1 MANKKAINL
10 QLNIDTQFQNVEA
23 AVNKFKTALAAVKI
37 DPFGNFNNTNSLAK
51 NFQAQAEAI
60 QDTLGKIGSFDFKTG
75 TTKEYAELV
84 ASVNDKFKQLT
95 TSINDYKVSLRNSS
109 QAENA
114 AITQK
119 QEENAAIKS
128 QVETLKEQRT
138 ALQEGRKLYIDQTKN
153 GRQLTEQEAILAQ
166 NWKNST
172 VTITSLNAQIKSL
185 NKQHRENN
193 AKIKEAKE
201 SQRNYNSVLNVAEAT
216 EANLGNAIKSTTAAR
231 KEDYTATKAQ
241 VEAEKAKINIEA
253 IQKDTNSKIEEYSRI
268 SNGASESTQNLTAAI
283 ESQIVKWGSFRLLV
297 RAAGSAITDLISTYQ
312 ELDDNLSAI
321 SAVSGI
327 PTNSLWSDMP
337 SMIDDA
343 NKLALSIGD
352 LTNGMLLFY
361 QQGLSTE
368 ETETRLNAAGKMAAI
383 SQQDLSSAVD
393 QLTSA
398 MNAFGFEGEDASR
411 VVDVYAKLAGK
422 TAVNVEELAQA
433 MSRTASIAKNAGMSF
448 EQTTAFIATME
459 ETTRLSAETIGNSL
473 KSIVARFQK
482 LKVDPSALL
491 EDGVS
496 ANDVEKALNS
506 AGIKLRDLN
515 GEFRDIG
522 DVIMELSSKWD
533 SLDTNTQKYVATM
546 AAGTQQASNF
556 IALVSNYDSNIQNLA
571 YAMDATGAAN
581 QQFQAVSNNL
591 SASLNKLNNNLTALK
606 TSFLENASV
615 ISGIIN
621 LFAGFVGVLAKVPAP
636 IKEAAIVLTGYS
648 VIMTKI
654 NLLRQKRI
662 FDSATEIAA
671 TVSETAAIL
680 AKGKADDKET
690 EALYD
695 NLMATVEL
703 AAAKKKLTRAET
715 DNLKAQAL
723 NTLGYDSQTKT
734 FKAIS
739 GAAEATGGEF
749 LNLTSKSQGLKQA
762 FVSSFTKMKDAATG
776 LVTVIKTLPL
786 GISVMGA
793 ALIAAVGVGFIYNR
807 VLESQTKAINE
818 NIETLKEQQN
828 TLKEET
834 ATLEDSA
841 NSLKDYSSRLKE
853 AKKNGQDL
861 TSIREEIIKNFGD
874 EKEIVIAAKGSY
886 DDLQDAIQKVIDK
899 KEELAKQKAYQ
910 ELVTENKSNQAQADR
925 LKGAYNKSGFGNNW
939 NTTFGVGLSHT
950 AEKRYVDSAGNL
962 VDKNLAMKQRSD
974 FTVKK
979 GNSDWTEQEFEKEMG
994 YTTEMRYTLRSG
1006 DEILLQ
1012 DGTQQEYEDLLKS
1025 SAERFYSSDEVQLVL
1040 DQTGA
1045 SKDGMSQEDYSRLL
1059 SLTTQVSP
1067 EVSLLDANGKLTKEV
1082 QDLADSNEQLIQTLM
1097 SKTGA
1102 SFDEAIAFLEGNYK
1116 SISAEAL
1123 YNLSQANELLVS
1135 EYTDKESNV
1144 LTYAADN
1151 FKKSFDEA
1159 FANLKDE
1166 GIISENDAKALGLNA
1181 TQQISQ
1187 VFASSGKDIA
1197 KEFAKILQDD
1207 FAVEL
1212 GSIKIPTES
1221 ADELSDKLK
1230 NVLGSAFDNIDIS
1243 DFRNTVQTL
1252 IQQFSTGTIDSSQLL
1267 TSLQYLA
1274 SSSDEA
1280 NAALSS
1286 IIPTIQQVTAANSD
1300 SFSTME
1306 KVSGIWTD
1314 FGNNLKLVQNLTN
1327 ETGISLEEL
1336 QTLAE
1341 AMGTTTEEIIASGNL
1356 KQIGSQFFADSET
1369 AKEFAQSLVGATDA
1383 ELDQALAEQEAAK
1396 SKAEASAMQLE
1407 SQAKEIEAIAD
1418 KVEAGEIEQEAAGN
1432 WIDQNHQLVLSSD
1445 EVAEATKQVAE
1456 QFGEVTP
1463 GIQKTTISSE
1473 RLTENNKKLAA
1484 GLRDYAKNLRAQSE
1498 EEKKAAKEA
1507 SGKILYIKN
1516 LKNSLKEASNNWQTY
1531 GRDADKGTSS
1541 SKNATD
1547 AVKQTTEAL
1556 EKEKSALQETQ
1567 KALQDQKTALDNLN
1581 KSLQDNLKLYIEL
1594 VKSKLSDEITNQS
1607 TRVKAYYD
1615 AIKDAVQDE
1624 IDAFNGQLDELSK
1637 RADQLQ
1643 DEASKQQ
1650 DSLNKLYDAAVAY
1663 YEAAANGIDNEI
1675 EKHDQIINFNE
1686 ERINLLE
1693 EQKDGIQAQIDALD
1707 DAADSESK
1715 LLALEKA
1722 RDALENARNQK
1733 TRMVLT
1739 NGGGWRLK
1747 TDRSAVESAQSNL
1760 ASAEKDYQKE
1770 ILERQQKEIES
1781 QTDEISK
1788 QNDNLE
1794 SIKNDLESQKE
1805 TLEDIKE
1812 QWGAAQS
1819 AIEKTTSELEEQ
1831 TELIKKFQ
1839 EGTDLSRQED
1849 LSKFIED
1856 IKKANELN
1864 QNASDASNIS
1874 ADQSNADKD
1883 GSIANAIEKLQQQQ
1897 NLADEY
1903 YKKYFENQLSNNAVS
1918 AEIQAQV
1925 KDLIM
1930 QMVNGQTG
1938 EIENFA
1944 NFQATIDQILERAN
1958 SDAQTSADYINQIN
1972 EAISRYDEWSNQMG
1986 MTTDE
1991 INQRQ
1996 QIINDINNATL
2007 GSLLEG
2013 GSTFGQLQGQYEE
2026 IVRNNDEAVRIQ
2038 GQIDA
2043 VNEQINEVQA
2053 AIDAAKEA
2061 ANENSNKQQQTSNAN
2076 TKSVNGQT
2084 TKTGNQISKQVSE
2097 SGVDLIHL
2105 LTNFRTQVATDDA
2118 AQISNLATMRS
2129 LTESIKNAV
2138 ESIKN
2143 NGISAHVSGR
2153 ARGGLVGFSSGGVD
2167 DFTSLVQVHGTK
2179 SRPELVLNNSQ
2190 SAALFKYI
2198 DSMTRIPTFSSAGS
2212 AKNALTAF
2220 GTSTNQNNV
2229 GTSFTNCDFNIE
2241 SNADNIDSLIQDIK
2255 QSVSIRR

>member
-128 QVETLKEQRT
+128 QVETLKEQKT

-172 VTITSLNAQIKSL
+172 ITITSLNAQIKSL

-216 EANLGNAIKSTTAAR
+216 EASLGNAIKSTTAAR

-368 ETETRLNAAGKMAAI
+368 ETEIRLNAAGKMAAI

-556 IALVSNYDSNIQNLA
+556 IALVGNHESNIQNLA
-571 YAMDATGAAN
+571 YAMDAAGAAD

-591 SASLNKLNNNLTALK
+591 SASLNKLDNNLTALK

-662 FDSATEIAA
+662 FDSATEIAT

-695 NLMATVEL
+695 NLMATIDLE
-703 AAAKKKLTRAET
+703 AAKKKLTKAET

-776 LVTVIKTLPL
+776 LGTAIKALPL

-793 ALIAAVGVGFIYNR
+793 ALIAAVGIGFIYNK

-834 ATLEDSA
+834 TTLEDSA
-841 NSLKDYSSRLKE
+841 NSLKDYSSRLRE

-861 TSIREEIIKNFGD
+861 TDIREEIIKNFGD
-874 EKEIVIAAKGSY
+874 EKEIIIAAKGSY

-925 LKGAYNKSGFGNNW
+925 LKGAYNKSGFGNSW
-939 NTTFGVGLSHT
+939 NQLFKVGLSNT
-950 AEKRYVDSAGNL
+950 PETRYVDSAGNL
-962 VDKNLAMKQRSD
+962 VDKNLAAKQHSEWGRKEENYGKSEED
-974 FTVKK
+974 FK
-979 GNSDWTEQEFEKEMG
+979 KEMG

-1067 EVSLLDANGKLTKEV
+1067 EVSLLDADGKLTKEV
-1082 QDLADSNEQLIQTLM
+1082 QDLSDSNEQLIQTLM

-1116 SISAEAL
+1116 SLSAEAL
-1123 YNLSQANELLVS
+1123 YNLSQANESLAN

-1187 VFASSGKDIA
+1187 VFASSGKDVA
-1197 KEFAKILQDD
+1197 KEFVKILQDD
-1207 FAVEL
+1207 FAV
-1212 GSIKIPTES
+1212 GFDSIKIPTES

-1252 IQQFSTGTIDSSQLL
+1252 IQEFSIGTIDSSQLL

-1300 SFSTME
+1300 SFSSME
-1306 KVSGIWTD
+1306 KVSGVWTD

-1341 AMGTTTEEIIASGNL
+1341 AMGTTTEELIASGNL

-1396 SKAEASAMQLE
+1396 SKAEASAMELE
-1407 SQAKEIEAIAD
+1407 SRAKKIEAIAD
-1418 KVEAGEIEQEAAGN
+1418 EIEAGEVQQEASGN
-1432 WIDQNHQLVLSSD
+1432 LVDQNHQLVLSSD
-1445 EVAEATKQVAE
+1445 EVAEATKQVTG
-1456 QFGEVTP
+1456 QFKIVTP
-1463 GIQKTTISSE
+1463 GIQKTAIVSKS
-1473 RLTENNKKLAA
+1473 LTENNKKLAA

-1507 SGKILYIKN
+1507 TGKILYIKN

-1531 GRDADKGTSS
+1531 GRDADKGASS

-1547 AVKQTTEAL
+1547 AVKQATEAL

-1675 EKHDQIINFNE
+1675 EKYDQIINFNE

-1925 KDLIM
+1925 RDLIM

-2076 TKSVNGQT
+2076 TRSVNNQT
-2084 TKTGNQISKQVSE
+2084 TKTGNQISKQVSDSE
-2097 SGVDLIHL
+2097 DSLFSL
-2105 LTNFRTQVATDDA
+2105 LQNFYFQVNADNRT
-2118 AQISNLATMRS
+2118 QISNLVTMRS
-2129 LTESIKNAV
+2129 LIESIKNTV

-2143 NGISAHVSGR
+2143 NGITAHVSGR
-2153 ARGGLVGFSSGGVD
+2153 SRGGLVGFSSGGVD

-2220 GTSTNQNNV
+2220 GASTNQNNV
-2229 GTSFTNCDFNIE
+2229 GTSFANCDFNIE

>member
-128 QVETLKEQRT
+128 QVETLKEQKT

-297 RAAGSAITDLISTYQ
+297 RAASSSITDLISTYQ

-368 ETETRLNAAGKMAAI
+368 ETEIRLNAAGKMAAI

-606 TSFLENASV
+606 TSFIENASV

-621 LFAGFVGVLAKVPAP
+621 LFASFVGVLAKVPAP

-662 FDSATEIAA
+662 FDAAIEIAA

-690 EALYD
+690 KALYD
-695 NLMATVEL
+695 NLMAAVEL

-739 GAAEATGGEF
+739 GAAEATGEEF

-762 FVSSFTKMKDAATG
+762 FVSSFTKMKDSAAG
-776 LVTVIKTLPL
+776 LWTVIKALPL

-793 ALIAAVGVGFIYNR
+793 ALMAVVVVGFIYNR
-807 VLESQTKAINE
+807 VLKSQTKAINE

-874 EKEIVIAAKGSY
+874 EKEIVIATKGSY

-899 KEELAKQKAYQ
+899 KEQLAKQKAYQ

-925 LKGAYNKSGFGNNW
+925 LKGAYNKSGFGNSW
-939 NTTFGVGLSHT
+939 NQYFKVGLSNT
-950 AEKRYVDSAGNL
+950 TETRMVDSAGNL
-962 VDKNLAMKQRSD
+962 IDKETEINQRGEYFRKNPNATESD
-974 FTVKK
+974 F
-979 GNSDWTEQEFEKEMG
+979 QKEMG
-994 YTTEMRYTLRSG
+994 YTAELRYTLRSG

-1102 SFDEAIAFLEGNYK
+1102 SFNEAIAFLEGNYK
-1116 SISAEAL
+1116 SLSAEAL
-1123 YNLSQANELLVS
+1123 YNLSQANESLVS

-1166 GIISENDAKALGLNA
+1166 GIISESDAKTLGLNA

-1187 VFASSGKDIA
+1187 VFASSGKDVA

-1274 SSSDEA
+1274 SSSNEA
-1280 NAALSS
+1280 NSALSS

-1306 KVSGIWTD
+1306 KVSGVWTD

-1396 SKAEASAMQLE
+1396 SKAEASAMELE
-1407 SQAKEIEAIAD
+1407 SRAKEIEAIAD
-1418 KVEAGEIEQEAAGN
+1418 KVEAGDIEQEAAGN
-1432 WIDQNHQLVLSSD
+1432 WIDQNHQLVLSAD
-1445 EVAEATKQVAE
+1445 EVSEATKQVAE

-1463 GIQKTTISSE
+1463 GIQKTIIFSKK
-1473 RLTENNKKLAA
+1473 LTENNKKIAA

-1507 SGKILYIKN
+1507 TGKILYIKN

-1531 GRDADKGTSS
+1531 GRDADKGASS
-1541 SKNATD
+1541 SKNASD
-1547 AVKQTTEAL
+1547 AVKQATEAL

-1594 VKSKLSDEITNQS
+1594 VKSKLSDEINNQS

-1675 EKHDQIINFNE
+1675 EKYDQIINFNE

-1930 QMVNGQTG
+1930 QMINGQTG

-2026 IVRNNDEAVRIQ
+2026 IIRNNDETVRIQ

-2076 TKSVNGQT
+2076 TRSVNGQT

-2212 AKNALTAF
+2212 AKNALAAF

-2229 GTSFTNCDFNIE
+2229 GTSFANCDFNIE

>member
-128 QVETLKEQRT
+128 QVETLKEQKT

-297 RAAGSAITDLISTYQ
+297 RAASSSITDLISTYQ

-368 ETETRLNAAGKMAAI
+368 ETEIRLNAAGKMAAI

-581 QQFQAVSNNL
+581 QQFQAISNNL

-621 LFAGFVGVLAKVPAP
+621 LFASFVGVLAKVPAP

-671 TVSETAAIL
+671 TESETAAIL

-690 EALYD
+690 KALYD

-762 FVSSFTKMKDAATG
+762 FVSSFTKMKDAAAG
-776 LVTVIKTLPL
+776 LGTVIKALPL

-793 ALIAAVGVGFIYNR
+793 ALMAVVGVGFIYNR

-828 TLKEET
+828 TLKEES
-834 ATLEDSA
+834 ATLENSA
-841 NSLKDYSSRLKE
+841 NSLKDYSSRLRE

-874 EKEIVIAAKGSY
+874 EKEIVIATKGSY

-925 LKGAYNKSGFGNNW
+925 LKGAYNKSGFGNSW
-939 NTTFGVGLSHT
+939 NQYFKVGLSNT
-950 AEKRYVDSAGNL
+950 PETRMVDSAGNL
-962 VDKNLAMKQRSD
+962 IDKETERNQRGEYFRKNPNATESD
-974 FTVKK
+974 F
-979 GNSDWTEQEFEKEMG
+979 QKEMG
-994 YTTEMRYTLRSG
+994 YTAELRYTLRSG

-1102 SFDEAIAFLEGNYK
+1102 SFNEAIAFLEGNYK
-1116 SISAEAL
+1116 SLSAEAL
-1123 YNLSQANELLVS
+1123 YNLSQANESLVS

-1166 GIISENDAKALGLNA
+1166 GIISENDAKTLGLNA

-1187 VFASSGKDIA
+1187 VFASSGKDVA

-1274 SSSDEA
+1274 SSSNEA
-1280 NAALSS
+1280 NSALSS

-1306 KVSGIWTD
+1306 KVSGVWTD

-1396 SKAEASAMQLE
+1396 SKAEASAMELE
-1407 SQAKEIEAIAD
+1407 SRAKEIEAIAD
-1418 KVEAGEIEQEAAGN
+1418 KVEAGDIEQEAAGY
-1432 WIDQNHQLVLSSD
+1432 WIDQNNQLVLSAD
-1445 EVAEATKQVAE
+1445 EVAEATKQIAE
-1456 QFGEVTP
+1456 QLGEVTP
-1463 GIQKTTISSE
+1463 PIRKTAILSKN
-1473 RLTENNKKLAA
+1473 LAENNKKLAA

-1507 SGKILYIKN
+1507 TGKILYIKN

-1531 GRDADKGTSS
+1531 GRDADKGASS
-1541 SKNATD
+1541 SKNASD
-1547 AVKQTTEAL
+1547 AVKQATEAL

-1594 VKSKLSDEITNQS
+1594 VKSKLSDEINNQS

-1663 YEAAANGIDNEI
+1663 YEAAANGINNEI
-1675 EKHDQIINFNE
+1675 EKYDQIINFNE

-1760 ASAEKDYQKE
+1760 AQAEKDYQKE

-1930 QMVNGQTG
+1930 QMINGQTG

-2026 IVRNNDEAVRIQ
+2026 IIRNNDETVRIQ

-2076 TKSVNGQT
+2076 TRSVNGQT

-2212 AKNALTAF
+2212 AKNALAAF
-2220 GTSTNQNNV
+2220 GTSTNQSNV
-2229 GTSFTNCDFNIE
+2229 GTSFANCDFNIE

>member
-128 QVETLKEQRT
+128 QVETLKEQKT

-297 RAAGSAITDLISTYQ
+297 RAASSSITDLISTYQ

-368 ETETRLNAAGKMAAI
+368 ETEIRLNAAGKMAAI

-606 TSFLENASV
+606 TSFIENASV

-621 LFAGFVGVLAKVPAP
+621 LFASFVGVLAKVPAP

-662 FDSATEIAA
+662 FDAAIEIAA

-690 EALYD
+690 KALYD
-695 NLMATVEL
+695 NLMAAVEL

-739 GAAEATGGEF
+739 GAAEATGEEF

-762 FVSSFTKMKDAATG
+762 FVSSFTKMKDSAAG
-776 LVTVIKTLPL
+776 LWTVIKALPL

-793 ALIAAVGVGFIYNR
+793 ALMAVVVVGFIYNR
-807 VLESQTKAINE
+807 VLKSQTKAINE

-853 AKKNGQDL
+853 AKKNRQDL

-874 EKEIVIAAKGSY
+874 EKEIVIATKGSY

-899 KEELAKQKAYQ
+899 KEQLAKQKAYQ

-925 LKGAYNKSGFGNNW
+925 LKGAYNKSGFGNSW
-939 NTTFGVGLSHT
+939 NQYFKVGLSNT
-950 AEKRYVDSAGNL
+950 TETRMVDSAGNL
-962 VDKNLAMKQRSD
+962 IDKETEINQRGEYFRKNPNATESD
-974 FTVKK
+974 F
-979 GNSDWTEQEFEKEMG
+979 QKEMG
-994 YTTEMRYTLRSG
+994 YTAELRYTLRSG

-1102 SFDEAIAFLEGNYK
+1102 SFNEAIAFLEGNYK
-1116 SISAEAL
+1116 SLSAEAL
-1123 YNLSQANELLVS
+1123 YNLSQANESLVS

-1166 GIISENDAKALGLNA
+1166 GIISESDAKTLGLNA

-1187 VFASSGKDIA
+1187 VFASSGKDVA

-1274 SSSDEA
+1274 SSSNEA
-1280 NAALSS
+1280 NSALSS

-1306 KVSGIWTD
+1306 KVSGVWTD

-1396 SKAEASAMQLE
+1396 SKAEASAMELE
-1407 SQAKEIEAIAD
+1407 SRAKEIEAIAD
-1418 KVEAGEIEQEAAGN
+1418 KVEAGDIEQEAAGN
-1432 WIDQNHQLVLSSD
+1432 WIDQNHQLVLSAD
-1445 EVAEATKQVAE
+1445 EVSEATKQVAE

-1463 GIQKTTISSE
+1463 GIQKTIIFSKK
-1473 RLTENNKKLAA
+1473 LTENNKKIAA

-1507 SGKILYIKN
+1507 TGKILYIKN

-1531 GRDADKGTSS
+1531 GRDADKGASS
-1541 SKNATD
+1541 SKNASD
-1547 AVKQTTEAL
+1547 AVKQATEAL

-1594 VKSKLSDEITNQS
+1594 VKSKLSDEINNQS

-1675 EKHDQIINFNE
+1675 EKYDQIINFNE

-1930 QMVNGQTG
+1930 QMINGQTG

-2026 IVRNNDEAVRIQ
+2026 IIRNNDETVRIQ

-2076 TKSVNGQT
+2076 TRSVNGQT

-2212 AKNALTAF
+2212 AKNALAAF

-2229 GTSFTNCDFNIE
+2229 GTSFANCDFNIE

>member
-1 MANKKAINL
+1 
-10 QLNIDTQFQNVEA
+10 
-23 AVNKFKTALAAVKI
+23 
-37 DPFGNFNNTNSLAK
+37 
-51 NFQAQAEAI
+51 
-60 QDTLGKIGSFDFKTG
+60 
-75 TTKEYAELV
+75 
-84 ASVNDKFKQLT
+84 
-95 TSINDYKVSLRNSS
+95 
-109 QAENA
+109 
-114 AITQK
+114 
-119 QEENAAIKS
+119 
-128 QVETLKEQRT
+128 
-138 ALQEGRKLYIDQTKN
+138 
-153 GRQLTEQEAILAQ
+153 
-166 NWKNST
+166 
-172 VTITSLNAQIKSL
+172 
-185 NKQHRENN
+185 
-193 AKIKEAKE
+193 
-201 SQRNYNSVLNVAEAT
+201 
-216 EANLGNAIKSTTAAR
+216 
-231 KEDYTATKAQ
+231 
-241 VEAEKAKINIEA
+241 
-253 IQKDTNSKIEEYSRI
+253 
-268 SNGASESTQNLTAAI
+268 
-283 ESQIVKWGSFRLLV
+283 
-297 RAAGSAITDLISTYQ
+297 
-312 ELDDNLSAI
+312 
-321 SAVSGI
+321 
-327 PTNSLWSDMP
+327 
-337 SMIDDA
+337 
-343 NKLALSIGD
+343 
-352 LTNGMLLFY
+352 
-361 QQGLSTE
+361 
-368 ETETRLNAAGKMAAI
+368 
-383 SQQDLSSAVD
+383 
-393 QLTSA
+393 
-398 MNAFGFEGEDASR
+398 
-411 VVDVYAKLAGK
+411 
-422 TAVNVEELAQA
+422 
-433 MSRTASIAKNAGMSF
+433 
-448 EQTTAFIATME
+448 
-459 ETTRLSAETIGNSL
+459 
-473 KSIVARFQK
+473 
-482 LKVDPSALL
+482 
-491 EDGVS
+491 
-496 ANDVEKALNS
+496 
-506 AGIKLRDLN
+506 
-515 GEFRDIG
+515 
-522 DVIMELSSKWD
+522 
-533 SLDTNTQKYVATM
+533 
-546 AAGTQQASNF
+546 
-556 IALVSNYDSNIQNLA
+556 
-571 YAMDATGAAN
+571 
-581 QQFQAVSNNL
+581 
-591 SASLNKLNNNLTALK
+591 
-606 TSFLENASV
+606 
-615 ISGIIN
+615 
-621 LFAGFVGVLAKVPAP
+621 
-636 IKEAAIVLTGYS
+636 
-648 VIMTKI
+648 
-654 NLLRQKRI
+654 
-662 FDSATEIAA
+662 
-671 TVSETAAIL
+671 
-680 AKGKADDKET
+680 
-690 EALYD
+690 
-695 NLMATVEL
+695 
-703 AAAKKKLTRAET
+703 
-715 DNLKAQAL
+715 
-723 NTLGYDSQTKT
+723 
-734 FKAIS
+734 
-739 GAAEATGGEF
+739 
-749 LNLTSKSQGLKQA
+749 
-762 FVSSFTKMKDAATG
+762 
-776 LVTVIKTLPL
+776 
-786 GISVMGA
+786 
-793 ALIAAVGVGFIYNR
+793 
-807 VLESQTKAINE
+807 
-818 NIETLKEQQN
+818 
-828 TLKEET
+828 
-834 ATLEDSA
+834 
-841 NSLKDYSSRLKE
+841 
-853 AKKNGQDL
+853 
-861 TSIREEIIKNFGD
+861 
-874 EKEIVIAAKGSY
+874 
-886 DDLQDAIQKVIDK
+886 
-899 KEELAKQKAYQ
+899 
-910 ELVTENKSNQAQADR
+910 
-925 LKGAYNKSGFGNNW
+925 
-939 NTTFGVGLSHT
+939 
-950 AEKRYVDSAGNL
+950 
-962 VDKNLAMKQRSD
+962 
-974 FTVKK
+974 
-979 GNSDWTEQEFEKEMG
+979 MG
-994 YTTEMRYTLRSG
+994 YTAELRYTLRSG

-1040 DQTGA
+1040 DQTGV

-1116 SISAEAL
+1116 SLSAEAL
-1123 YNLSQANELLVS
+1123 YNLSQANESLAN
-1135 EYTDKESNV
+1135 EYTDKENNV

-1166 GIISENDAKALGLNA
+1166 GIISESDAKTLGLNA

-1187 VFASSGKDIA
+1187 VFASSGKDVA
-1197 KEFAKILQDD
+1197 KEFVKILQDD

-1243 DFRNTVQTL
+1243 DFKNTVQTL
-1252 IQQFSTGTIDSSQLL
+1252 IQEFSTGTIDSSQLL

-1274 SSSDEA
+1274 SSSNEA

-1300 SFSTME
+1300 SFSSME
-1306 KVSGIWTD
+1306 KVSGVWTD

-1396 SKAEASAMQLE
+1396 SKAEASAMELE
-1407 SQAKEIEAIAD
+1407 SRAKKIEAIAD
-1418 KVEAGEIEQEAAGN
+1418 EVEAGNIEQEAAGY
-1432 WIDQNHQLVLSSD
+1432 WIDQNNQLVLSAD
-1445 EVAEATKQVAE
+1445 EVAEATKQIAE
-1456 QFGEVTP
+1456 QLGEVTP
-1463 GIQKTTISSE
+1463 PIRKTAILSKN
-1473 RLTENNKKLAA
+1473 LAENNKKLAA

-1531 GRDADKGTSS
+1531 GRDADKGASS

-1547 AVKQTTEAL
+1547 AVKQATEAL

-1615 AIKDAVQDE
+1615 AIKDAVQEE

-1675 EKHDQIINFNE
+1675 ERYDQIINFNE

-1733 TRMVLT
+1733 TRMALT

-1794 SIKNDLESQKE
+1794 SIKNDLDSQKE

-1856 IKKANELN
+1856 IKKTNELN

-2026 IVRNNDEAVRIQ
+2026 IIRNNDETVRIQ

-2076 TKSVNGQT
+2076 TRSVNGQT

-2097 SGVDLIHL
+2097 SGIDLIHL

-2229 GTSFTNCDFNIE
+2229 GTSFSNCDFNIE

>member
-128 QVETLKEQRT
+128 QVETLKEQKT

-216 EANLGNAIKSTTAAR
+216 ETSLGNAIKSTTAAR

-368 ETETRLNAAGKMAAI
+368 ETEIRLNAAGKMAAI

-482 LKVDPSALL
+482 LKVDPSELL

-690 EALYD
+690 KALYD

-703 AAAKKKLTRAET
+703 AAAKKKLTKAET

-776 LVTVIKTLPL
+776 LGTAIKALPL

-834 ATLEDSA
+834 TTLEDSA
-841 NSLKDYSSRLKE
+841 NSLKDYSSRLRE

-861 TSIREEIIKNFGD
+861 TDIREEIIKNFGD
-874 EKEIVIAAKGSY
+874 EKEIIIATKGSY

-925 LKGAYNKSGFGNNW
+925 LKGAYNKSGFGNSW
-939 NTTFGVGLSHT
+939 NQYFKVGLSNT
-950 AEKRYVDSAGNL
+950 PETRMVDSAGNL
-962 VDKNLAMKQRSD
+962 IDKETVIKQRTEYGRKNPNATESD
-974 FTVKK
+974 F
-979 GNSDWTEQEFEKEMG
+979 QKEMG
-994 YTTEMRYTLRSG
+994 YTAELRYTLRSG

-1025 SAERFYSSDEVQLVL
+1025 SAERFYSSDEVQLIL

-1067 EVSLLDANGKLTKEV
+1067 EVSLLDSNGKLTKEV

-1102 SFDEAIAFLEGNYK
+1102 SFNEAIAFLEGNYK
-1116 SISAEAL
+1116 SLSAEAL
-1123 YNLSQANELLVS
+1123 YNLSQANESLAS

-1166 GIISENDAKALGLNA
+1166 GIISESDAKTLGLNA

-1187 VFASSGKDIA
+1187 VFASSGKDVA

-1212 GSIKIPTES
+1212 SSIKIPTES

-1300 SFSTME
+1300 SFSSME
-1306 KVSGIWTD
+1306 KVSGVWTD

-1341 AMGTTTEEIIASGNL
+1341 AMGTTTEELIASGNL

-1432 WIDQNHQLVLSSD
+1432 LIEQYQQLVLSSD
-1445 EVAEATKQVAE
+1445 EVSEATKQVAG
-1456 QFGEVTP
+1456 QFKVVTP
-1463 GIQKTTISSE
+1463 GIQKTTILSKN
-1473 RLTENNKKLAA
+1473 LTENNKKLAA
-1484 GLRDYAKNLRAQSE
+1484 ELRNYAKNLRTQSE

-1507 SGKILYIKN
+1507 TGKILYIKN

-1531 GRDADKGTSS
+1531 GRDADKGASS

-1547 AVKQTTEAL
+1547 AVKQATEAL

-1615 AIKDAVQDE
+1615 AIKDAVQEE

-1675 EKHDQIINFNE
+1675 EKYDQIINFNE

-1794 SIKNDLESQKE
+1794 SIKNDLDSQKE

-1856 IKKANELN
+1856 IKKTNELN

-1925 KDLIM
+1925 KDLII

-1958 SDAQTSADYINQIN
+1958 NDAQTSADYINQIN

-2026 IVRNNDEAVRIQ
+2026 IVRNNDEVVRIQ

-2053 AIDAAKEA
+2053 AINAAKEA

-2076 TKSVNGQT
+2076 TRSVNGQT

-2097 SGVDLIHL
+2097 SEDSLFSL
-2105 LTNFRTQVATDDA
+2105 LQNFYFQVNADNRT
-2118 AQISNLATMRS
+2118 QISNLATMRS

-2229 GTSFTNCDFNIE
+2229 GTSFSNCDFNIE

>member
-119 QEENAAIKS
+119 QEENAVIKS

-172 VTITSLNAQIKSL
+172 ITITSLNAQIKSL

-241 VEAEKAKINIEA
+241 VEAEKAKINIKA

-368 ETETRLNAAGKMAAI
+368 ETEIRLNAAGKMAAI

-522 DVIMELSSKWD
+522 DVIMELSAKWD
-533 SLDTNTQKYVATM
+533 NLDTNTQKYVATM

-606 TSFLENASV
+606 TSFLENSSV

-690 EALYD
+690 KALYD

-703 AAAKKKLTRAET
+703 SAAKKKLTKTET

-776 LVTVIKTLPL
+776 LGTAIKALPL

-793 ALIAAVGVGFIYNR
+793 ALMAVVGVGFIYNR

-818 NIETLKEQQN
+818 NIETLEEQQN

-925 LKGAYNKSGFGNNW
+925 LKGAYNKSGFENSW
-939 NTTFGVGLSHT
+939 NQYFKVGLSNT
-950 AEKRYVDSAGNL
+950 PETRMVDSAGNL
-962 VDKNLAMKQRSD
+962 IDKETVIKQRTEYGRKNPNATESD
-974 FTVKK
+974 F
-979 GNSDWTEQEFEKEMG
+979 QKEMG
-994 YTTEMRYTLRSG
+994 YTAELRYTLRSG

-1082 QDLADSNEQLIQTLM
+1082 QDLADSNEQHIQTLM

-1116 SISAEAL
+1116 SLSAEAL
-1123 YNLSQANELLVS
+1123 YNLSQANELLAS
-1135 EYTDKESNV
+1135 EYADKESNV

-1166 GIISENDAKALGLNA
+1166 GIISESDAKTLGLNA

-1187 VFASSGKDIA
+1187 VFASSGKDVA

-1212 GSIKIPTES
+1212 GSIKILTES

-1274 SSSDEA
+1274 SASDEA

-1300 SFSTME
+1300 SFSSME
-1306 KVSGIWTD
+1306 KVSGVWTD

-1356 KQIGSQFFADSET
+1356 KQIGSQFFANSET

-1396 SKAEASAMQLE
+1396 SKAEASAMELE
-1407 SQAKEIEAIAD
+1407 SRAKKIEAIAD
-1418 KVEAGEIEQEAAGN
+1418 EIEAGNIEQEAAGY
-1432 WIDQNHQLVLSSD
+1432 WIDQNNQLVLSAD
-1445 EVAEATKQVAE
+1445 EVAEATKQIAE
-1456 QFGEVTP
+1456 QLGEVTP
-1463 GIQKTTISSE
+1463 PIRKTAIVSKN
-1473 RLTENNKKLAA
+1473 LAENNKKLAA

-1531 GRDADKGTSS
+1531 GRDADKGASS

-1547 AVKQTTEAL
+1547 AVKQATEAL

-1663 YEAAANGIDNEI
+1663 YEAAANGIDNET
-1675 EKHDQIINFNE
+1675 EKYDQIINFNE

-1693 EQKDGIQAQIDALD
+1693 EQKDSIQAQIDALD

-1794 SIKNDLESQKE
+1794 SIKNDLDSQKE

-1958 SDAQTSADYINQIN
+1958 NDAQTSADYINQIN

-2007 GSLLEG
+2007 SSLLEG

-2076 TKSVNGQT
+2076 TRSVNGQT

-2220 GTSTNQNNV
+2220 GASTNQNNV
-2229 GTSFTNCDFNIE
+2229 GTSFANCDFNIE

>member
-128 QVETLKEQRT
+128 QVETLKEQKT

-201 SQRNYNSVLNVAEAT
+201 SQRNYNSILNVAEAT

-368 ETETRLNAAGKMAAI
+368 ETEIRLNAAGKMAAI

-533 SLDTNTQKYVATM
+533 NLDTNTQKYVATM

-606 TSFLENASV
+606 TSFLENSSV

-690 EALYD
+690 KALYD

-703 AAAKKKLTRAET
+703 AAAKKKLTKAET

-734 FKAIS
+734 FKSIS
-739 GAAEATGGEF
+739 VAAEATGGEF
-749 LNLTSKSQGLKQA
+749 LNLTNKSQGLKQA

-776 LVTVIKTLPL
+776 LGTAIKALPL

-793 ALIAAVGVGFIYNR
+793 ALIAAVGIGFIYNK

-834 ATLEDSA
+834 TTLEDSA

-861 TSIREEIIKNFGD
+861 TDIREEIIKNFGD
-874 EKEIVIAAKGSY
+874 EKEIVIATKGSY

-925 LKGAYNKSGFGNNW
+925 LKGAYNKSGFGNSW
-939 NTTFGVGLSHT
+939 NQYFKVGLSNT
-950 AEKRYVDSAGNL
+950 PETRMVDSAGNL
-962 VDKNLAMKQRSD
+962 IDKETERKQRGEYFRKNPNATESD
-974 FTVKK
+974 F
-979 GNSDWTEQEFEKEMG
+979 QKEMG
-994 YTTEMRYTLRSG
+994 YTAELRYTLKSG

-1102 SFDEAIAFLEGNYK
+1102 SFNEAIAFLEGNYK
-1116 SISAEAL
+1116 SLSAEAL
-1123 YNLSQANELLVS
+1123 YNLSQANELLAS

-1187 VFASSGKDIA
+1187 VFASSGKDVA

-1300 SFSTME
+1300 SFSSME
-1306 KVSGIWTD
+1306 KVSGVWTD

-1341 AMGTTTEEIIASGNL
+1341 AMGTTTEELIASGNL

-1418 KVEAGEIEQEAAGN
+1418 KVEAGYIEQEATGD
-1432 WIDQNHQLVLSSD
+1432 WIDQNNQLVLSSD

-1456 QFGEVTP
+1456 QLGEVTP
-1463 GIQKTTISSE
+1463 PIKKTAILSG
-1473 RLTENNKKLAA
+1473 RLTENNRKLAA

-1516 LKNSLKEASNNWQTY
+1516 LKNSLKEASNNWQAY
-1531 GRDADKGTSS
+1531 GRDADKGASS
-1541 SKNATD
+1541 SKNASD
-1547 AVKQTTEAL
+1547 AVKQATEAL

-1615 AIKDAVQDE
+1615 AIKDAVQEE

-1663 YEAAANGIDNEI
+1663 YEAEANRIDNEI
-1675 EKHDQIINFNE
+1675 EKYDQIINFNE

-1760 ASAEKDYQKE
+1760 ASAERDYQKE

-1794 SIKNDLESQKE
+1794 SIKNDLNSQKE

-1925 KDLIM
+1925 RDLIM

-2076 TKSVNGQT
+2076 TRSVNGQT

-2153 ARGGLVGFSSGGVD
+2153 SRGGLVGFSSGGVD

-2220 GTSTNQNNV
+2220 GASTNQNNV
-2229 GTSFTNCDFNIE
+2229 GTSFANCDFNIE

>member
-128 QVETLKEQRT
+128 QVETLKEQKT

-297 RAAGSAITDLISTYQ
+297 RAASSSITDLISTYQ

-368 ETETRLNAAGKMAAI
+368 ETEIRLNAAGKMAAI

-581 QQFQAVSNNL
+581 QQFQAISNNL

-621 LFAGFVGVLAKVPAP
+621 LFASFVGVLAKVPAP

-690 EALYD
+690 KALYD

-762 FVSSFTKMKDAATG
+762 FVSSFTKMKDAAAG
-776 LVTVIKTLPL
+776 LGTVIKALPL

-793 ALIAAVGVGFIYNR
+793 ALMAVVGVGFIYNR

-828 TLKEET
+828 TLKEES
-834 ATLEDSA
+834 ATLENSA
-841 NSLKDYSSRLKE
+841 NSLKDYSSRLRE

-874 EKEIVIAAKGSY
+874 EKEIVIATKGSY

-925 LKGAYNKSGFGNNW
+925 LKGAYNKSGFGNSW
-939 NTTFGVGLSHT
+939 NQYFKVGLSNT
-950 AEKRYVDSAGNL
+950 PETRMVDSAGNL
-962 VDKNLAMKQRSD
+962 IDKETERNQRGEYFRKNPNATESD
-974 FTVKK
+974 F
-979 GNSDWTEQEFEKEMG
+979 QKEMG
-994 YTTEMRYTLRSG
+994 YTAELRYTLRSG

-1102 SFDEAIAFLEGNYK
+1102 SFNEAIAFLEGNYK
-1116 SISAEAL
+1116 SLSAEAL
-1123 YNLSQANELLVS
+1123 YNLSQANESLVS

-1166 GIISENDAKALGLNA
+1166 GIISENDAKTLGLNA

-1187 VFASSGKDIA
+1187 VFASSGKDVA

-1274 SSSDEA
+1274 SSSNEA
-1280 NAALSS
+1280 NSALSS

-1306 KVSGIWTD
+1306 KVSGVWTD

-1396 SKAEASAMQLE
+1396 SKAEASAMELE
-1407 SQAKEIEAIAD
+1407 SRAKEIEAIAD
-1418 KVEAGEIEQEAAGN
+1418 KVEAGDIEQEAAGY
-1432 WIDQNHQLVLSSD
+1432 WIDQNNQLVLSAD
-1445 EVAEATKQVAE
+1445 EVAEATKQIAE
-1456 QFGEVTP
+1456 QLGEVTP
-1463 GIQKTTISSE
+1463 PIRKTAILSKN
-1473 RLTENNKKLAA
+1473 LAENNKKLAA

-1507 SGKILYIKN
+1507 TGKILYIKN

-1531 GRDADKGTSS
+1531 GRDADKGASS
-1541 SKNATD
+1541 SKNASD
-1547 AVKQTTEAL
+1547 AVKQATEAL

-1594 VKSKLSDEITNQS
+1594 VKSKLSDEINNQS

-1663 YEAAANGIDNEI
+1663 YEAAANGINNEI
-1675 EKHDQIINFNE
+1675 EKYDQIINFNE

-1760 ASAEKDYQKE
+1760 AQAEKDYQKE

-1930 QMVNGQTG
+1930 QMINGQTG

-2026 IVRNNDEAVRIQ
+2026 IIRNNDETVRIQ

-2076 TKSVNGQT
+2076 TRSVNGQT

-2212 AKNALTAF
+2212 AKNALAAF
-2220 GTSTNQNNV
+2220 GTSTNQSNV
-2229 GTSFTNCDFNIE
+2229 GTSFANCDFNIE

>member
-128 QVETLKEQRT
+128 QVETLKEQKT

-297 RAAGSAITDLISTYQ
+297 RAASSSITDLISTYQ

-368 ETETRLNAAGKMAAI
+368 ETEIRLNAAGKMAAI

-606 TSFLENASV
+606 TSFIENASV

-621 LFAGFVGVLAKVPAP
+621 LFASFVGVLAKVPAP

-690 EALYD
+690 KALYD

-762 FVSSFTKMKDAATG
+762 FVSSFTKMKDAAAG
-776 LVTVIKTLPL
+776 LGTVIKALPL

-793 ALIAAVGVGFIYNR
+793 ALMAVVGVGFIYNR

-828 TLKEET
+828 TLKEES
-834 ATLEDSA
+834 ATLENSA
-841 NSLKDYSSRLKE
+841 NSLKDYSSRLRE

-874 EKEIVIAAKGSY
+874 EKEIVIATKGSY

-925 LKGAYNKSGFGNNW
+925 LKGAYNKSGFGNSW
-939 NTTFGVGLSHT
+939 NQYFKVGLSNT
-950 AEKRYVDSAGNL
+950 PETRMVDSAGNL
-962 VDKNLAMKQRSD
+962 IDKETEINQRGEYFRKNPNATESD
-974 FTVKK
+974 F
-979 GNSDWTEQEFEKEMG
+979 QKEMG
-994 YTTEMRYTLRSG
+994 YTAELRYTLRSG

-1102 SFDEAIAFLEGNYK
+1102 SFNEAIAFLEGNYK
-1116 SISAEAL
+1116 SLSAEAL
-1123 YNLSQANELLVS
+1123 YNLSQANESLVS

-1166 GIISENDAKALGLNA
+1166 GIISENDAKTLGLNA

-1187 VFASSGKDIA
+1187 VFASSGKDVA

-1274 SSSDEA
+1274 SSSNEA
-1280 NAALSS
+1280 NSALSS

-1306 KVSGIWTD
+1306 KVSGVWTD

-1396 SKAEASAMQLE
+1396 SKAEASAMELE
-1407 SQAKEIEAIAD
+1407 SRAKEIEAIAD
-1418 KVEAGEIEQEAAGN
+1418 KVEAGDIEQEAAGN
-1432 WIDQNHQLVLSSD
+1432 WIDQNHQLVLSAD
-1445 EVAEATKQVAE
+1445 EVSEATKQVAE

-1463 GIQKTTISSE
+1463 GIQKTTIFS
-1473 RLTENNKKLAA
+1473 RGLTENNKKLAA

-1507 SGKILYIKN
+1507 TGKILYIKN

-1531 GRDADKGTSS
+1531 GRDADKGASS
-1541 SKNATD
+1541 SKNASD
-1547 AVKQTTEAL
+1547 AVKQATEAL

-1594 VKSKLSDEITNQS
+1594 VKSKLSDEINNQS

-1615 AIKDAVQDE
+1615 AIKDAVEDE

-1675 EKHDQIINFNE
+1675 EKYDQIINFNE

-1760 ASAEKDYQKE
+1760 AQAEKDYQKE

-2026 IVRNNDEAVRIQ
+2026 IIRNNDETVRIQ

-2076 TKSVNGQT
+2076 TRSVNSQT

-2153 ARGGLVGFSSGGVD
+2153 SRGGLVGFSSGGVD

-2212 AKNALTAF
+2212 AKNALAAF

-2229 GTSFTNCDFNIE
+2229 GTSFANCDFNIE